1 MSWSPGLEANRL
13 RLPTGKRVSTADEQT
28 CSASFSTREM
38 FFLRKGKIHVSTS
51 YVVSEVNE
59 PQPVVAGEELLVAS
73 RDLRQSANEAR

>member
-1 MSWSPGLEANRL
+1 
-13 RLPTGKRVSTADEQT
+13 
-28 CSASFSTREM
+28 M